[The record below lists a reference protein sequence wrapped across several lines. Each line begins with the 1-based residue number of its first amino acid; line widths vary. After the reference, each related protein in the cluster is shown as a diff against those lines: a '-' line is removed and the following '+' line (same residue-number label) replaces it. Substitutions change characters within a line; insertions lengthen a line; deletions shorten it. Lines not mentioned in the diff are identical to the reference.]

1 VIPKNRPQ
9 QKRDQTLAQL
19 KAANVSDPVCLVG
32 IRGYYRD
39 SMGAKGKNDT
49 GLFDDA
55 IILISPNVHAAFN
68 ANVDPSRLGWNAK
81 AGKPMAQLKPG
92 VYRYKL
98 GRHGISRGNP
108 YPALVQA
115 GPVTVLRGNDEET
128 GWFGINI
135 HAAGG
140 GVTTFPRSTSSEGCQ
155 TLPGRYGLRG
165 SQYDSFYALVTS
177 EMRRNNAKTVSYVL
191 THPRKDIS

>member
-9 QKRDQTLAQL
+9 QKRADTLKQL
-19 KAANVSDPVCLVG
+19 AALKVSDPVCLVG
-32 IRGYYRD
+32 IRGYFRD
-39 SMGAKGKNDT
+39 SMGAKGKNDV

-55 IILISPNVHAAFN
+55 IILVSPNAHVAWN

-92 VYRYKL
+92 VYRYRL
-98 GRHGISRGNP
+98 GKHGINRGNP

-115 GPVTVLRGNDEET
+115 GPVTVYRGAEEET

-140 GVTTFPRSTSSEGCQ
+140 SATTAPRSTSSEGCQ
-155 TLPGRYGLRG
+155 TIPGRYGLRG
-165 SQYDSFYALVTS
+165 SQYDSFISLVAS
-177 EMRRNNAKTVSYVL
+177 ELKRNNAKTVSYVL
-191 THPRKDIS
+191 TSRKDAV